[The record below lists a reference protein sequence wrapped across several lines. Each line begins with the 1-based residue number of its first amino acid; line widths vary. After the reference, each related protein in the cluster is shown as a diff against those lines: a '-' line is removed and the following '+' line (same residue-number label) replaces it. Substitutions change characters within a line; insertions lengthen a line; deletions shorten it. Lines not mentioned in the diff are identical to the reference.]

1 MRKIKY
7 KNPTFS
13 SLLLAFISC
22 SLLPCF
28 CLLNFS
34 FSSLLGPLVWGA
46 WACSEEMLKNFSGF
60 TVQQPPLPLQFNYC
74 EIVYIYLAKFHL
86 QKYYADFR
94 VISPRLGKPVQEK
107 LDEMRQIFPPLRNYL
122 GNSPKY
128 YPMWFARHDTHLS
141 SKHRI
146 LPWWYDYFWRGF
158 SEVRIELFKSVK
170 IDRLN
175 NRLNQTD
182 YPLGT

>member
-1 MRKIKY
+1 M
-7 KNPTFS
+7 
-13 SLLLAFISC
+13 
-22 SLLPCF
+22 
-28 CLLNFS
+28 
-34 FSSLLGPLVWGA
+34 
-46 WACSEEMLKNFSGF
+46 
-60 TVQQPPLPLQFNYC
+60 
-74 EIVYIYLAKFHL
+74 
-86 QKYYADFR
+86 
-94 VISPRLGKPVQEK
+94 SPRLGKPVQK
-107 LDEMRQIFPPLRNYL
+107 TLHEMWQVFPPLRNYL

-182 YPLGT
+182 YPLGTYVFRNCKKNRQLKDPRINILAKFRRATFNTYRKFKLQNKKCNNRRTHCPQTFNCFY